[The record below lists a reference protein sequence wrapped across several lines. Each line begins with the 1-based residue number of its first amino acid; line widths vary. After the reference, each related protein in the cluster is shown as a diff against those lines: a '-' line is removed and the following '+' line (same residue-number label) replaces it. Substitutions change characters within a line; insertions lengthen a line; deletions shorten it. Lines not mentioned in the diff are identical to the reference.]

1 MTSPGAAPTITH
13 TMTPLQW
20 AALLFLSVL
29 WGGSFFFNAV
39 AVRELPP
46 VTVVALRLLMAAA
59 VLGILAR
66 ATGLRI
72 PRDWRTLASFA
83 VLGIFNNAIPFTIFV
98 WAQTHI
104 TAGLASILNATQP
117 LFTVFLAQALTHDE
131 KMTPGRVMG
140 AVVGIAGVA
149 ALIGADAAGG
159 LSTSVAAELACLG
172 ATVLYAYT
180 AVFAR
185 RFSAM
190 GVPPLAV
197 ATGQLTTGG
206 LLMIPI
212 ALIVDQPWTLEMPS
226 TAVVGAVF
234 GQALLSTVLA
244 YVIFFHLIAKAGST
258 NAGLVT
264 FLNPVTAIVLG
275 ALFLG
280 QSLEASHL
288 MGMAVIGLGLALIDG
303 RPVAAVRRLTSR

>member
-1 MTSPGAAPTITH
+1 MTSPGASAISQS
-13 TMTPLQW
+13 MTPAQW

-39 AVRELPP
+39 AVSELPP
-46 VTVVALRLLMAAA
+46 VTVVALRLIMAAA
-59 VLGILAR
+59 VLAVIVR
-66 ATGLRI
+66 ATGIRL
-72 PRDWRTLASFA
+72 PRDPRTWGQFA
-83 VLGIFNNAIPFTIFV
+83 VLGIFNNAVPFTVFV

-131 KMTPGRVMG
+131 KITPGRVAG

-159 LSTSVAAELACLG
+159 LDDNVIAEVACLG
-172 ATVLYAYT
+172 ATLFYAYT

-190 GVPPLAV
+190 GIAPLAV

-206 LLMIPI
+206 LVMIPI
-212 ALIVDQPWTLEMPS
+212 ALIIDQPWTLPMPS
-226 TAVVGAVF
+226 SAVIAAVL

-244 YVIFFHLIAKAGST
+244 YVIFFHLIARAGST

-280 QSLEASHL
+280 QGLAPSHVA
-288 MGMAVIGLGLALIDG
+288 GMAVIALGLALIDG
-303 RPVAAVRRLTSR
+303 RPVAALRRLTSR